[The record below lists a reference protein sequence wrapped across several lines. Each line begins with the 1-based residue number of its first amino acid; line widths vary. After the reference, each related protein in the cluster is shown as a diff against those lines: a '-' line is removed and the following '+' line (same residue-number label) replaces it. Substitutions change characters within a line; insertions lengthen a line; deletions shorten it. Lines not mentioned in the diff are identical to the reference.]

1 FLRNI
6 LCVATQQVRIA
17 DSYVDGTIF
26 DNLLDQIPED
36 VPINLMYGE
45 MQGDFKARA
54 KRFGIQYTG
63 FAARSYPVLHDR
75 FLIIDDIGYIIGPSL
90 KDATRN
96 SPALVVKLGA
106 ADSRQLL
113 RFFDGM
119 WGQAKTL

>member
-1 FLRNI
+1 MHNSNKI
-6 LCVATQQVRIA
+6 QDIISEVVINVSHRI
-17 DSYVDGTIF
+17 
-26 DNLLDQIPED
+26 
-36 VPINLMYGE
+36 
-45 MQGDFKARA
+45 
-54 KRFGIQYTG
+54 
-63 FAARSYPVLHDR
+63 LHDR
-75 FLIIDDIGYIIGPSL
+75 FLVIDDIGYIIGPSL